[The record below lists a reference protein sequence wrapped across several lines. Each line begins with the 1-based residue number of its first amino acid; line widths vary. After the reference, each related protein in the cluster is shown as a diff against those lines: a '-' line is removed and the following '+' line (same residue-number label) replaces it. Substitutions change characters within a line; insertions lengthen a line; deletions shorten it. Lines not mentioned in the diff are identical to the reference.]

1 MSTLSL
7 CMIVKNEQDVLERC
21 LKSCKNL
28 FDEIII
34 VDTGSSDNTVQIA
47 QKFTNKIYHFDWCDD
62 FSSARNFAFE
72 KAKSE
77 YIMWL
82 DADDV
87 IPAKSIKMLQAL
99 KPNLTADTYMLKYD
113 IAFANGK
120 PTFSYFRERI
130 VKNCPLATWNGVV
143 HECITPFG
151 KLEKLD
157 IAIQHKKI
165 KTTGTSN
172 RNLNI
177 YKNLTKKRSLTP
189 REQYYYARELFDHK
203 RYRASYTAFKKFVNS
218 KQGWVENI
226 IDALYLMSKIQGIL
240 GNTIVQIECLTKTFA
255 LDSPRANISCALGDI
270 ALNQKNYL
278 TAIQWYKIATTCPD
292 VSQKGGFVES
302 QYYNYYPYLQMCYC
316 YFCLGDNQTAYHF
329 NKKAEKFCRSQ
340 ITKHNNEFFNKV
352 LKL

>member
-7 CMIVKNEQDVLERC
+7 CMIVKNEQDVLQRC
-21 LKSCKNL
+21 LSSCKNL

-34 VDTGSSDNTVQIA
+34 VDTGSTDNTIQIA
-47 QKFTNKIYHFDWCDD
+47 QKFTNKIYHFNWCDD
-62 FSSARNFAFE
+62 FSKARNFAFS
-72 KAKSE
+72 KSTSK

-87 IPAKSIKMLQAL
+87 IPSKSLKKLLEL

-151 KLEKLD
+151 KVEKLN
-157 IAIQHKKI
+157 ISIHHKKQKI
-165 KTTGTSN
+165 ETST
-172 RNLNI
+172 RNLDI
-177 YKNLTKKRSLTP
+177 YKKTSRQRPLTP

-218 KQGWVENI
+218 KQGWVENV
-226 IDALYLMSKIQGIL
+226 IDALYIMSKIQGIL
-240 GNTIVQIECLTKTFA
+240 GNTKTQIECLSKTFSF
-255 LDSPRANISCALGDI
+255 DSPRANICCALGDVY
-270 ALNQKNYL
+270 LKQQKC
-278 TAIQWYKIATTCPD
+278 TQAIEWYKIATTCPD

-316 YFCLGDNQTAYHF
+316 YFCLGDNQTAYAY
-329 NKKAEKFCRSQ
+329 NKKAEKFCCSQ

-352 LKL
+352 LKM